1 MHLGALYRMF
11 EGGHWGWDGLRNDW
25 YGYREQVNSN
35 AFVVAGMTA
44 RTGPEDCAAAGMRR
58 IVHAAAN

>member
-1 MHLGALYRMF
+1 MF